1 MKVGNFIHGT
11 KQTLQIMRSNQ
22 VHQLYFKGKMVEVR
36 KVLEKAVIRVSN
48 NTGQITPP
56 MSLSE
61 LAVLNGDEYPVQT
74 GICGTAQT
82 DEVQCILTYEICDE
96 GSISR
101 PVYVELD
108 LTDASIVID
117 VELDSID
124 VSGTTAVRMRLYNFS
139 NVVSPELLPKN
150 SVCIIPFGKIR
161 SLQKNNDL
169 MGEGEILTHSNCIIR
184 EGTLSEM
191 HPMVYVGTTATV
203 NGVYQEIANSFVMGT
218 GALATG
224 NVIIKTGEDDFLL
237 SPTNGGC
244 PIVYCQKQLTKIAQ
258 QVNQALVE
266 AGQANNV
273 DKGEFAAAVAA
284 VGQAAEKEG
293 KSTAETQYLANKVV
307 GILPSAQVSK
317 VLGIKNFNLA
327 SETVKKSGLV
337 KTL

>member
-11 KQTLQIMRSNQ
+11 KQTLQVMRSTQ
-22 VHQLYFKGKMVEVR
+22 VHQLYFHGTMNAVQD
-36 KVLEKAVIRVSN
+36 VLDGAIIRVSN

-56 MSLSE
+56 MSLKQ
-61 LAVLNGDEYPVQT
+61 LAVLNGDEYPLQV
-74 GICGTAQT
+74 GVCSSA
-82 DEVQCILTYEICDE
+82 DEVHCVLTYEICDE

-108 LTDASIVID
+108 LTALREQTD

-139 NVVSPELLPKN
+139 NVVSPEVLPKN
-150 SVCIIPFGKIR
+150 SVCIIPFSKIR

-169 MGEGEILTHSNCIIR
+169 MGVGEILTHSNCIIR

-191 HPMVYVGTTATV
+191 HPYVPVLGNPV
-203 NGVYQEIANSFVMGT
+203 INGVYASIAYSYVMGA
-218 GALATG
+218 GSVSNG
-224 NVIIKTGEDDFLL
+224 FVIIKTGEDDFLL
-237 SPTNGGC
+237 SPTDGGC

-293 KSTAETQYLANKVV
+293 KTTAETQYLANKVV
-307 GILPSAQVSK
+307 GILPSSQISK

-327 SETVKKSGLV
+327 SETVNKSGLV